1 MKKYPV
7 AIQLYT
13 VRAALKENFVDTM
26 KEIAALGYEGVE
38 FAFTFGGM
46 EPLELAEFMKK
57 LNLKTISVHTNLA
70 KASDPEFSDFA
81 YAKAL
86 GAETI
91 ICSGK
96 RESFADIADE
106 LSKQVRAVRKAAVAN
121 GFDFAYHNHNYEF
134 VTLADGT
141 FGYEKMVGDDLSV
154 ELDVYWLTQA
164 GANPVEYIKRYGSR
178 LPYLHLK
185 DRNPETRTFTELGT
199 GDVPLAECVE
209 ALDGTICRW
218 LVYEQDVCNYP
229 GVESAKISI
238 GNLKK
243 ILGYR

>member
-1 MKKYPV
+1 MKRYPI

-26 KEIAALGYEGVE
+26 KEIAALGYDGVE
-38 FAFTFGGM
+38 FAFSFGGM
-46 EPLELAEFMKK
+46 EPRELAEFMKK
-57 LNLKTISVHTNLA
+57 LGLKTISVHTSLT
-70 KASDPEFSDFA
+70 KAADPEFSDFA

-96 RESFADIADE
+96 RDGFADIVDE
-106 LSKQVRAVRKAAVAN
+106 LSQQVRAVKKAAVAN
-121 GFDFAYHNHNYEF
+121 GFGFAYHNHNFEF
-134 VTLADGT
+134 VKLADGSD
-141 FGYEKMVGDDLSV
+141 GYEKLVGDDLDV

-164 GANPVEYIKRYGSR
+164 GVNQIDYIKRYGNR

-185 DRNPETRTFTELGT
+185 DRSPETNSFTELGT
-199 GDVPLAECVE
+199 GDVPLKKCVE
-209 ALDGTICRW
+209 ALDGTICKW

-238 GNLKK
+238 ENLKR
-243 ILGYR
+243 ILGY

>member
-1 MKKYPV
+1 MKRYPI

-26 KEIAALGYEGVE
+26 KEIAGLGYDGVE
-38 FAFTFGGM
+38 FAFSFGGM

-57 LNLKTISVHTNLA
+57 LGLKTISVHTSLT
-70 KASDPEFSDFA
+70 KAADPEFGDFA

-86 GAETI
+86 GAETV

-96 RESFADIADE
+96 RDGFGDIIDDLAR
-106 LSKQVRAVRKAAVAN
+106 QVRAVKAAAAAN
-121 GFDFAYHNHNYEF
+121 GFGFAYHNHDFEF
-134 VTLADGT
+134 IKLADGGC
-141 FGYEKMVGDDLSV
+141 GYDKLVGDDLNV

-164 GANPVEYIKRYGSR
+164 GVDQVGYIRRYGSR

-185 DRNPETRTFTELGT
+185 DRDPGTRSFTELGT
-199 GDVPLAECVE
+199 GDVPLAKCVE
-209 ALDGTICRW
+209 ALDGTICKW

-238 GNLKK
+238 RNLKK
-243 ILGYR
+243 LLGY

>member
-1 MKKYPV
+1 MKKYPI

-38 FAFTFGGM
+38 FAFSFGGM

-57 LNLKTISVHTNLA
+57 LKLRTISVHTSLT
-70 KASDPEFSDFA
+70 KAADPEFSDFA

-86 GAETI
+86 GAETV

-96 RESFADIADE
+96 RDGFADIVDD
-106 LSKQVRAVRKAAVAN
+106 LSRQVRAVKKAAAAN
-121 GFDFAYHNHNYEF
+121 GFKFAYHNHDFEF
-134 VTLADGT
+134 VKLADGSC
-141 FGYEKMVGDDLSV
+141 GYEKLVGSDLDV

-164 GANPVEYIKRYGSR
+164 GVHPVDYIKRYGSR

-185 DRNPETRTFTELGT
+185 DRNPETKTFTELGT
-199 GDVPLAECVE
+199 GDVRLAECVG
-209 ALDGTICRW
+209 ALDDTICKW
-218 LVYEQDVCNYP
+218 LVYEQDVCNHP

-238 GNLKK
+238 RNLKK
-243 ILGYR
+243 ILGY

>member
-1 MKKYPV
+1 MKKYPI

-57 LNLKTISVHTNLA
+57 LNLRTISVHTNLT
-70 KASDPEFSDFA
+70 KASDPEFSDYA

-96 RESFADIADE
+96 RDGFADIVDE
-106 LSKQVRAVRKAAVAN
+106 LSQQVRAVKKAANAN
-121 GFDFAYHNHNYEF
+121 GFDFAYHNHNFEF
-134 VTLADGT
+134 VTLPDGSC
-141 FGYEKMVGDDLSV
+141 GYDKLVGDDLDV

-164 GANPVEYIKRYGSR
+164 GADQTGYIRRYGQR

-185 DRNPETRTFTELGT
+185 DRNPETKTFTELGT
-199 GDVPLAECVE
+199 GDVPLAKCVE
-209 ALDGTICRW
+209 ALEGTKCRW

-229 GVESAKISI
+229 GTESAKISI
-238 GNLKK
+238 RNLKK
-243 ILGYR
+243 ILGY

>member
-1 MKKYPV
+1 MKKYPI

-13 VRAALKENFVDTM
+13 VRSALKENFVDTM

-57 LNLKTISVHTNLA
+57 LGLKTISVHTSLT
-70 KASDPEFSDFA
+70 KAADPEFGDFA

-96 RESFADIADE
+96 RDGFADIIDD
-106 LSKQVRAVRKAAVAN
+106 LGQQVRAVRKAAAAN
-121 GFDFAYHNHNYEF
+121 GFNFAYHNHDFEF
-134 VTLADGT
+134 VKLADG
-141 FGYEKMVGDDLSV
+141 GYGYDKLVGDDLNV
-154 ELDVYWLTQA
+154 ELDVYWLTQ
-164 GANPVEYIKRYGSR
+164 GGVDQVGYIRRYGQR

-199 GDVPLAECVE
+199 GDVPLVKCVE
-209 ALDGTICRW
+209 ALDGTICKW

-238 GNLKK
+238 RNLKK
-243 ILGYR
+243 LLGY

>member
-1 MKKYPV
+1 MKRYPI

-13 VRAALKENFVDTM
+13 VRAALKENFADTM

-38 FAFTFGGM
+38 FAFSFGGM
-46 EPLELAEFMKK
+46 EPRELAEFMKK
-57 LNLKTISVHTNLA
+57 LGLRTISVHTSLT
-70 KASDPEFSDFA
+70 KAADPEFGDFA

-86 GAETI
+86 GAETV

-96 RESFADIADE
+96 RDGFGDIIDE
-106 LSKQVRAVRKAAVAN
+106 VGRQVRAVKAAAEKN
-121 GFDFAYHNHNYEF
+121 GFGFAYHNHDFEF
-134 VTLADGT
+134 VKLADG
-141 FGYEKMVGDDLSV
+141 GYGYDKLVGDDLDV

-164 GANPVEYIKRYGSR
+164 GVDQVGYIRRYGSR

-185 DRNPETRTFTELGT
+185 DRDPGTRSFTELGT
-199 GDVPLAECVE
+199 GDVPLAKCVE
-209 ALDGTICRW
+209 ALDGTICKW

-238 GNLKK
+238 RNLKK
-243 ILGYR
+243 LLGY

>member
-1 MKKYPV
+1 MKKYPI

-38 FAFTFGGM
+38 FAFSFGGM

-57 LNLKTISVHTNLA
+57 LKLRTISVHTSLT
-70 KASDPEFSDFA
+70 KAADPEFSDFA

-86 GAETI
+86 GAETV

-96 RESFADIADE
+96 RDGFADIVDD
-106 LSKQVRAVRKAAVAN
+106 LSRQVRAVKKAAAAN
-121 GFDFAYHNHNYEF
+121 GFKFAYHNHDFEF
-134 VTLADGT
+134 VKLADGSC
-141 FGYEKMVGDDLSV
+141 GYEKLVGSDLDV

-164 GANPVEYIKRYGSR
+164 GVNPVDYIKRYGSR

-185 DRNPETRTFTELGT
+185 DRNPETKTFTELGT
-199 GDVPLAECVE
+199 GDVRLAECVG
-209 ALDGTICRW
+209 ALDGTICKW

-238 GNLKK
+238 RNLKK
-243 ILGYR
+243 ILGY

>member
-1 MKKYPV
+1 MKKYPI

-38 FAFTFGGM
+38 FAFSFGGM

-57 LNLKTISVHTNLA
+57 LGLKTISVHTSLT
-70 KASDPEFSDFA
+70 KAADPEFGDFA

-96 RESFADIADE
+96 RDGFADIIDDLAV
-106 LSKQVRAVRKAAVAN
+106 QVRAVKRAAAAN
-121 GFDFAYHNHNYEF
+121 GFGFAYHNHDFEF
-134 VTLADGT
+134 VKLADG
-141 FGYEKMVGDDLSV
+141 GYGYDKLVGDDLNV
-154 ELDVYWLTQA
+154 ELDVYWLTQ
-164 GANPVEYIKRYGSR
+164 GGVDQVGYIRRYGSR

-185 DRNPETRTFTELGT
+185 DRDPETKTFTELGT
-199 GDVPLAECVE
+199 GDVPLAKCVE
-209 ALDGTICRW
+209 ALDGTICKW

-238 GNLKK
+238 RNLKK
-243 ILGYR
+243 LLGY